1 MHLIAFCVRYPVTV
15 IVGMIL
21 ALLFGVIALWRL
33 PIQMTPTV
41 ERPEISVETTYL
53 GAAPQEVENEI
64 VDRQEEKLISV
75 QELQELVSTS
85 SEGRG
90 MVTLRFDWGVNKD
103 VARLEVSEKLDLVQD
118 LPDDAE
124 RPLIRAVSSDE
135 ETPIAWIVI
144 ITTRDINEVRQEA
157 EDAIKPRLERVEGVG
172 AVWLFGGQEREVQ
185 VILDYQAMS
194 ARGLTIRQ
202 VREALLRDNRNTKGG
217 TIDEGKKRYLVR
229 TMGQFGD
236 LKQIEEAI
244 VATQEGHTVYVR
256 DIATV
261 QFGLKERDRSIRLF
275 GKPTV
280 GFGVVRRTGAN
291 TVEVMAGVKKEL
303 AYLNAIY
310 ADKGLQFEQVYD
322 ETDYIYDAVSLVTEN
337 VYEASLL
344 TVVVLLFFL
353 RSVSSILVIG
363 LSIPI
368 SVISTFI
375 VLSALGR
382 SLNIVMLA
390 GLAFAVG
397 NVVDN
402 SIVVLENI
410 FRHREMGKSR
420 VQAALDGASEVWSAI
435 LASTLTNLAV
445 FLPIILMKDEVGQ
458 LFRDI
463 AIATSIST
471 ALSLVCAL
479 TIVPMMAS
487 RVLTAGPGASRYP
500 RLQRILDIVLLSWLG
515 QAFAEGLVQSLSWL
529 RRGVGRRLV
538 VVLGMTLG
546 SLTLA
551 LYMMP
556 PIDYLPKGNR
566 NLILAIVQL
575 PPGFNLEQIDG
586 MITELERRY
595 MQIPEIES
603 LFGVVRTENPLLGVL
618 VKPEYADVSGIQR
631 VIDELRQRSGGIPG
645 TRAVFVTQ
653 MALFRQRG
661 QLLGGTNIEVDI
673 KGHGLDEVRDIAAS
687 IEQQVRPLPG
697 VNFVRSSFEW
707 GNPELQVS
715 IDRQKASDLG
725 FSVSEVGYIVE
736 TLIAGTLAGTF
747 REHGKERD
755 LTLIGTARGTARTQA
770 LDHVVLYPP
779 RGGPVRLVDIADVRE
794 AEGPT
799 KIEHIDRDR
808 SIKLTVNLH
817 DEVPMQEAIDLVN
830 TQVLRQVRQ
839 DLPLGYTINVSG
851 QAKDLDRTWDSLK
864 WSFLLAVVVI
874 YLLMCSLYES
884 FTYPF
889 IIMFSV
895 PPAMVGGVLG
905 VRFLHYL
912 EPTVKLDVVTMLGF
926 IIMAGIVVNAA
937 ILLVEQALQHMRE
950 GMPPQD
956 AIIES
961 ARNRLRPIFM
971 TASSIL
977 GFLPLVAS
985 SGAGSELYRGMGV
998 VQLGGMALS
1007 TLFTLVLVP
1016 TMFSLWIDAR
1026 SRLFSL
1032 PGGKSKELNG
1042 NGNGLGHSRG
1052 AKIASSAQA
1061 KPIHELES
1069 SPSVQ
1074 EYP

>member
-1 MHLIAFCVRYPVTV
+1 
-15 IVGMIL
+15 
-21 ALLFGVIALWRL
+21 
-33 PIQMTPTV
+33 
-41 ERPEISVETTYL
+41 
-53 GAAPQEVENEI
+53 
-64 VDRQEEKLISV
+64 
-75 QELQELVSTS
+75 
-85 SEGRG
+85 
-90 MVTLRFDWGVNKD
+90 
-103 VARLEVSEKLDLVQD
+103 
-118 LPDDAE
+118 
-124 RPLIRAVSSDE
+124 
-135 ETPIAWIVI
+135 
-144 ITTRDINEVRQEA
+144 
-157 EDAIKPRLERVEGVG
+157 
-172 AVWLFGGQEREVQ
+172 VWLFGGQEREVH
-185 VILDYQAMS
+185 VLLDYQAMT

-202 VREALLRDNRNTKGG
+202 VREALLRENRNTKGG
-217 TIDEGKKRYLVR
+217 NIDEGKKRYLVR
-229 TMGQFGD
+229 TVGQFAD
-236 LKQIEEAI
+236 LKHIEDTI
-244 VATQEGHTVYVR
+244 IATQDGHTVYVR

-261 QFGLKERDRSIRLF
+261 RFGLKERDRSIRLF
-275 GKPTV
+275 GEPTV

-291 TVEVMAGVKKEL
+291 TVEVMQGVKKEL
-303 AYLNAIY
+303 AYLNAAY
-310 ADKGLQFEQVYD
+310 ADKDLRFVQVYD
-322 ETDYIYDAVSLVTEN
+322 ETDYIYDAVGLVTEN

-344 TVVVLLFFL
+344 TVIVLLFFL
-353 RSVSSILVIG
+353 RSISSILVIG

-368 SVISTFI
+368 SVVSTFI
-375 VLSALGR
+375 VLNALGR

-410 FRHREMGKSR
+410 FRHREMGKTR

-471 ALSLVCAL
+471 ALSLGCAL

-487 RVLTAGPGASRYP
+487 RMLKTGAEVSRYP
-500 RLQRILDIVLLSWLG
+500 RLQRVLDIVLLSWLG
-515 QAFAEGLVQSLSWL
+515 QAFSDGLVRSLSWL

-546 SLTLA
+546 SFALA
-551 LYMMP
+551 LYLMP

-575 PPGFNLEQIDG
+575 PPGFNMDQIDG
-586 MITELERRY
+586 IITELESRY
-595 MQIPEIES
+595 TQMPEIQS
-603 LFGVVRTENPLLGVL
+603 LFGVVRTENPLLGVI
-618 VKPEYADVSGIQR
+618 VKRQYADAGGMQR
-631 VIDELRQRSGGIPG
+631 VIDELRQRSTGIPG

-653 MALFRQRG
+653 MPLFRQRG
-661 QLLGGTNIEVDI
+661 QLLGGTNIEIDV
-673 KGHGLDEVRDIAAS
+673 KGHGLDEVREIAAT
-687 IEQQVRPLPG
+687 IERQVRTLPG
-697 VNFVRSSFEW
+697 VNFARSSFEW

-715 IDRQKASDLG
+715 VDRQKVSDLG
-725 FSVSEVGYIVE
+725 LSVSEVGYIVE

-747 REHGKERD
+747 REQGKERD
-755 LTLIGTARGTARTQA
+755 LTLIGTERGAARTQA

-779 RGGPVRLVDIADVRE
+779 RGAPLRLADIADIRE

-808 SIKLTVNLH
+808 SIKLTVNLR
-817 DEVPMQEAIDLVN
+817 DEVPMQEAIDTVN
-830 TQVLRQVRQ
+830 AQVLRQVRQ
-839 DLPLGYTINVSG
+839 ALPGGYSINVSG
-851 QAKDLDRTWDSLK
+851 QAKDLDRTWNSLK

-905 VRFLHYL
+905 VRLLHHI
-912 EPTVKLDVVTMLGF
+912 EPTMKLDVVTMLGF

-937 ILLVEQALQHMRE
+937 ILLVEQALNHMQE
-950 GMPPQD
+950 GMHPQD

-977 GFLPLVAS
+977 GFIPLVAS
-985 SGAGSELYRGMGV
+985 SGAGSELYRGMGA

-1007 TLFTLVLVP
+1007 TVFTLLLVP
-1016 TMFSLWIDAR
+1016 TMFSLWMDAK
-1026 SRLFSL
+1026 LGLWSL
-1032 PGGKSKELNG
+1032 VGRKPKELNG
-1042 NGNGLGHSRG
+1042 NGQGNGTSNDAEVALTYQS
-1052 AKIASSAQA
+1052 KSIDN
-1061 KPIHELES
+1061 L
-1069 SPSVQ
+1069 
-1074 EYP
+1074 

>member
-1 MHLIAFCVRYPVTV
+1 MTLIAFCVRYPVTV

-21 ALLFGVIALWRL
+21 ALLFGVIALARL

-41 ERPEISVETTYL
+41 ERPEISVETVYR

-75 QELQELVSTS
+75 QDLQELVSTS
-85 SEGRG
+85 HEGRG
-90 MVTLRFDWGVNKD
+90 VVTLRFDWGVNKD

-118 LPDDAE
+118 IPNDAE
-124 RPLIRAVSSDE
+124 RPVIRAVSSDE

-144 ITTRDINEVRQEA
+144 ITKRDVNEVRQEA

-172 AVWLFGGQEREVQ
+172 AVWLFGGQEREVH
-185 VILDYQAMS
+185 VILDYQAMT
-194 ARGLTIRQ
+194 ARGLTIPQ
-202 VREALLRDNRNTKGG
+202 VRDALLRENRNTKGG
-217 TIDEGKKRYLVR
+217 NIDEGKKRLLVR
-229 TMGQFGD
+229 TIGQFAD
-236 LKQIEEAI
+236 LKHIEDTI
-244 VATQEGHTVYVR
+244 VATQGGQTVYVR

-261 QFGLKERDRSIRLF
+261 RFGLKERDRSIRLA
-275 GKPTV
+275 GDPTV

-291 TVEVMAGVKKEL
+291 TVEVMKGVKREL
-303 AYLNAIY
+303 AYLNATY
-310 ADKGLQFEQVYD
+310 GDKGMQFKQVYD
-322 ETDYIYDAVSLVTEN
+322 ETNYIYDAVSLVTEN

-353 RSVSSILVIG
+353 RSISSILVIG

-368 SVISTFI
+368 SVVTTFI
-375 VLSALGR
+375 VLNALGR

-420 VQAALDGASEVWSAI
+420 VQAASDGASEVWSAI

-471 ALSLVCAL
+471 ALSLGCAL

-487 RVLTAGPGASRYP
+487 RVLNTGTATSRYP
-500 RLQRILDIVLLSWLG
+500 RLQRVLDIVLLSWLG
-515 QAFAEGLVQSLSWL
+515 QAFSDGLVRTLSWL

-546 SLTLA
+546 SLALA
-551 LYMMP
+551 LYLMP

-575 PPGFNLEQIDG
+575 PPGFNLDQIDG
-586 MITELERRY
+586 IVTQLENRY
-595 MQIPEIES
+595 TQIPEIER
-603 LFGVVRTENPLLGVL
+603 LFAVVRTENPLLGIL
-618 VKPEYADVSGIQR
+618 VKRQYADVAGMQR
-631 VIDELRQRSGGIPG
+631 VIEALKQHSTGIPG

-661 QLLGGTNIEVDI
+661 QLLGGTNLEIDV
-673 KGHGLDEVRDIAAS
+673 KGHGLDEVHDIAAA
-687 IEQQVRPLPG
+687 IEQQVRTLPG

-707 GNPELQVS
+707 GNPEVQVAV
-715 IDRQKASDLG
+715 DRQKASDLG
-725 FSVSEVGYIVE
+725 LSVSDVGYIVE

-747 REHGKERD
+747 REQGKERD
-755 LTLIGTARGTARTQA
+755 LTLIGTQRGAARTQV
-770 LDHVVLYPP
+770 LDNVVLYPP
-779 RGGPVRLVDIADVRE
+779 RGGPLRLAAIADLRE

-808 SIKLTVNLH
+808 SIKLTVNLR
-817 DEVPMQEAIDLVN
+817 DEVPMQQAIDTVN
-830 TQVLRQVRQ
+830 AQVLRQVRQ
-839 DLPLGYTINVSG
+839 ELPLGYTINVSG
-851 QAKDLDRTWDSLK
+851 QAKDLDRTWNSLK

-905 VRFLHYL
+905 VRLLHHI

-926 IIMAGIVVNAA
+926 IIMAGVVVNAA
-937 ILLVEQALQHMRE
+937 ILLVEQALNHMHE
-950 GMPPQD
+950 GMHPQD
-956 AIIES
+956 AILES

-977 GFLPLVAS
+977 GMLPLVVS
-985 SGAGSELYRGMGV
+985 SGAGSELYRGMGSV
-998 VQLGGMALS
+998 MLGGMALS
-1007 TLFTLVLVP
+1007 TIFTLVLVP
-1016 TMFSLWIDAR
+1016 TMFSLWMDAR
-1026 SRLFSL
+1026 AGLLSL
-1032 PGGKSKELNG
+1032 LGRKPKQLNG
-1042 NGNGLGHSRG
+1042 NGNGNGHDESDEVALTYQSR
-1052 AKIASSAQA
+1052 ST
-1061 KPIHELES
+1061 HDL
-1069 SPSVQ
+1069 
-1074 EYP
+1074 

>member
-1 MHLIAFCVRYPVTV
+1 MTLITFCVRYPVTV
-15 IVGMIL
+15 IVGMVL
-21 ALLFGVIALWRL
+21 ALLFGVIALLRL

-41 ERPEISVETTYL
+41 ERPEISVETVYR

-75 QELQELVSTS
+75 QDLQELVSTS
-85 SEGRG
+85 HEGRG
-90 MVTLRFDWGVNKD
+90 VVTLRFDWGVNKD

-118 LPDDAE
+118 IPDDAD
-124 RPLIRAVSSDE
+124 RPVIRAVSSDE

-144 ITTRDINEVRQEA
+144 TTKRDINEVRQEA

-172 AVWLFGGQEREVQ
+172 AVWLFGGQEREVH
-185 VILDYQAMS
+185 VILDYQAMT
-194 ARGLTIRQ
+194 ARGLTIHQ
-202 VREALLRDNRNTKGG
+202 VRDALLRENRNTKGG
-217 TIDEGKKRYLVR
+217 NIDEGKKRFLVR
-229 TMGQFGD
+229 TVGQFAD
-236 LKQIEEAI
+236 LKHIEETI
-244 VATQEGHTVYVR
+244 VATQDGHTVYVR

-261 QFGLKERDRSIRLF
+261 RFGLKERDRSIRQF
-275 GKPTV
+275 GDPTV

-291 TVEVMAGVKKEL
+291 TVEVMRGVKKEL

-310 ADKGLQFEQVYD
+310 ADKGIQFEQVYD
-322 ETDYIYDAVSLVTEN
+322 ETDYIYDAVGLVTEN
-337 VYEASLL
+337 VYEAALL

-353 RSVSSILVIG
+353 RSISSILVIG

-368 SVISTFI
+368 SVVTTFI
-375 VLSALGR
+375 VLNALGR

-420 VQAALDGASEVWSAI
+420 TQAALDGASEVWSAI

-471 ALSLVCAL
+471 ALSLGCAL

-487 RVLTAGPGASRYP
+487 RVLQTGTAAARYP

-515 QAFAEGLVQSLSWL
+515 QAFSNGLVRSLSWL

-538 VVLGMTLG
+538 VVFGMTLG
-546 SLTLA
+546 SLALA
-551 LYMMP
+551 LYLMP

-575 PPGFNLEQIDG
+575 PPGFNLDQIDG
-586 MITELERRY
+586 IITELESRY
-595 MQIPEIES
+595 LQMPEIER
-603 LFGVVRTENPLLGVL
+603 LFAVVRTDNPLLGVI
-618 VKPEYADVSGIQR
+618 VKRQYADVAGMQR
-631 VIDELRQRSGGIPG
+631 VIEELKRHSTGIPG

-661 QLLGGTNIEVDI
+661 QLLGGTNLEVDV
-673 KGHGLDEVRDIAAS
+673 KGHGLDEVRDIAAT
-687 IEQQVRPLPG
+687 IEQQVRTLPG

-707 GNPELQVS
+707 GNPELQVAV
-715 IDRQKASDLG
+715 DRQKASDLG
-725 FSVSEVGYIVE
+725 LSVSDVGYIVE

-747 REHGKERD
+747 REQGKERD
-755 LTLIGTARGTARTQA
+755 LTLIGSERGSARTQA
-770 LDHVVLYPP
+770 LDNVVLYPP
-779 RGGPVRLVDIADVRE
+779 HGGPLRLAAIADIRE

-808 SIKLTVNLH
+808 SIKLTVNLQ
-817 DEVPMQEAIDLVN
+817 DDVSMQEAINTVN
-830 TQVLRQVRQ
+830 ARVLRQVRQ
-839 DLPLGYTINVSG
+839 ELPLGYSINVSG
-851 QAKDLDRTWDSLK
+851 QAKDLDRTWNSLK

-905 VRFLHYL
+905 VRLLHHI

-926 IIMAGIVVNAA
+926 IIMAGVVVNAA
-937 ILLVEQALQHMRE
+937 ILLVEQALNHMHE
-950 GMPPQD
+950 GMHPQD

-977 GFLPLVAS
+977 GFLPLVVS
-985 SGAGSELYRGMGV
+985 SGAGSELYRGMGA

-1007 TLFTLVLVP
+1007 TVFTLILVP
-1016 TMFSLWIDAR
+1016 TLFSLWMDAR
-1026 SRLFSL
+1026 SGLLSL
-1032 PGGKSKELNG
+1032 LGRKPKELNG
-1042 NGNGLGHSRG
+1042 NGHGNGHGTSEEIALTYQSR
-1052 AKIASSAQA
+1052 ST
-1061 KPIHELES
+1061 HDL
-1069 SPSVQ
+1069 
-1074 EYP
+1074 